1 MKYDDD
7 RFGVIERKWFGLTKK
22 CGGET
27 AAGFTFG
34 TTDATKNV
42 HVTRWYPKG
51 PIRLQKFG
59 YLVLA
64 TTSGGATVCDYVP
77 ARVQVDGSN
86 ETSSDLQVR
95 NAATQYVINS
105 VTGFTNRVVDA
116 GSYITI
122 KSATAV
128 SDDGTDA
135 KSATFSGTVA
145 FFIDY
150 ARQPH
155 NKWMRDTEK

>member
-1 MKYDDD
+1 MARYDDAK
-7 RFGVIERKWFGLTKK
+7 FGVIERRWFGLTQK
-22 CGGET
+22 CGGDA

-34 TTDATKNV
+34 TTDATKHI

-51 PIRLQKFG
+51 PIKLLKFG
-59 YLVLA
+59 YLTLA
-64 TTSGGATVCDYVP
+64 TTSGGATVADYVP

-86 ETSSDLQVR
+86 ETSSDLEVR
-95 NAATQYVINS
+95 NSATQYSIGS
-105 VTGFTNRVVDA
+105 VTGFTNAIVDA

-145 FFIDY
+145 YFLDY
-150 ARQPH
+150 TREFST
-155 NKWMRDTEK
+155 KWDR